1 MRSFVLALLLLA
13 PFLAPA
19 SAAAQAVDLTRPD
32 PIADELADV
41 RRAHHIERREA
52 GHVLFWTGL
61 ASVIGGGVLAGVLHD
76 DPFALMFGVGTAGWG
91 AVNAGL
97 AIPMLDLGDGG
108 FARIEADR
116 LLRDDELRAA
126 RERALRAQERSGAL
140 FALNLGLD
148 VFYIASGVLLFFLAD
163 QFDDAQHAEYLRG
176 YSSAM
181 IAQGAFLF
189 GFDLVEWIASAGR
202 ADRIAAIEAP

>member
-1 MRSFVLALLLLA
+1 MRWLALSL
-13 PFLAPA
+13 FLAPTAA
-19 SAAAQAVDLTRPD
+19 SAQAVDLTRPH

-41 RRAHHIERREA
+41 RRSHHIERREA

-61 ASVIGGGVLAGVLHD
+61 ASVVGGSVVAGVLHD
-76 DPFALMFGVGTAGWG
+76 DPFWLAFGVGTAGWG

-97 AIPMLDLGDGG
+97 AIPMLDLSGSGLAG
-108 FARIEADR
+108 IEADR

-148 VFYIASGVLLFFLAD
+148 VFYVASGILLFFLAD
-163 QFDDAQHAEYLRG
+163 QLDDPERAENLRG
-176 YSSAM
+176 YSVAM
-181 IAQGAFLF
+181 TAQGAFLF
-189 GFDLVEWIASAGR
+189 GFDLVEWIASAAR